1 MADLERIPEIV
12 AYYRALDERAALR
25 HYFRHEDEECGLWY
39 SEAVPDRGKLIVLKQ
54 AELTSAGQFHRYSWE
69 HLEDERGGLTD
80 PAIDPELDPWKPSR
94 PKSSNGRGTGE
105 RVGYLPCKGGCA
117 VRRR

>member
-25 HYFRHEDEECGLWY
+25 HYFRHEDEESGHWY

-54 AELTSAGQFHRYSWE
+54 AELTSIGQFHRYSWV
-69 HLEDERGGLTD
+69 HLEGEHGGLTAQ
-80 PAIDPELDPWKPSR
+80 PIDPELDPLEAIPAEELQRAWNR
-94 PKSSNGRGTGE
+94 
-105 RVGYLPCKGGCA
+105 
-117 VRRR
+117 